1 MKKKTGRKQKRN
13 PTALLIF
20 HFISR
25 MWKLVLVATLA
36 AHSIL
41 VNCDQIFVRS
51 HGEAASAE
59 PEPGPTTFE
68 TVVGLKVAQ
77 PKRRLRVRTR
87 VPKKDTTTEAI
98 EAARAAGL
106 VAKELQHKS
115 LKDANYRDLEPI
127 ESSHVPVSYF
137 WLFFLDG
144 N

>member
-51 HGEAASAE
+51 HGEASAE

-68 TVVGLKVAQ
+68 KVVGLKVAQ

-144 N
+144 NG